1 MRWWIVVAGWGLTAC
16 SGSPPAPANAVEP
29 SLTGLRDFDAITLD
43 SGDSVEVRQGAD
55 YAVRI
60 EGPIEAR
67 NRMSIRRDG
76 NTLRIGRREH
86 GLWTVDRGAVRIVV
100 MMPVIRAATL
110 AGSGDVTID
119 QASDPFVA
127 TLSGSGDMTIG
138 QLQGDRTTLTV
149 SGTGTIAAAGSVRAM
164 TLTVTVTGSG
174 DIDARQ
180 VQATEAVVSVTGSG
194 DVAATINGVARV
206 SLVGSGSATLG
217 PGARCVVQRVGTGEA
232 HCG

>member
-29 SLTGLRDFDAITLD
+29 SLAALRDFDVITLD
-43 SGDSVEVRQGAD
+43 SGDSVEVRHGAD

-67 NRMSIRRDG
+67 NRLSIRRDG
-76 NTLRIGRREH
+76 NTLKIGRRENS
-86 GLWTVDRGAVRIVV
+86 LWTVDRDAARIVV
-100 MMPVIRAATL
+100 TMPVIRAATL

-164 TLTVTVTGSG
+164 KLTVTGSG
-174 DIDARQ
+174 DINARQ
-180 VQATEAVVSVTGSG
+180 VQATEATVSVTGSG